1 MSSQEQSWVNKKMAH
16 GMTVAQTYYQAR
28 SVCGVA
34 AKAVS
39 AMNIANKKADEKQKM
54 IKKKLS
60 RFTSRKK

>member
-1 MSSQEQSWVNKKMAH
+1 MAH